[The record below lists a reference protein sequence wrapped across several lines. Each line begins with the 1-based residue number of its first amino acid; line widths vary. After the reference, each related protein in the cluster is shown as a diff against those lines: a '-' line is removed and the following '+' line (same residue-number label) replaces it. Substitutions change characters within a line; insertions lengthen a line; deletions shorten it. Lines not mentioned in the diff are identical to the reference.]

1 MIKIA
6 ILDYGVG
13 NLFSIQTALKKLGV
27 TTIVTS
33 ELDAN
38 LEYDGIIL
46 PGVGGWKHA
55 VKRIQVNQRI
65 LNDYYE
71 NNKPILGVCLGMQLF
86 FEKSVEGPGDGL
98 GFFEGEIMLLSN
110 DVKVPHI
117 GWNTLKQNN
126 KNRILD
132 GVEDQSWAYFVHSL
146 YPKPVDSKIIST
158 TTDYGIEFT
167 SMINKNN
174 IFGTQFHPEK
184 SGKAGARILENFV
197 SVCGNL

>member
-1 MIKIA
+1 MIKIG

-13 NLFSIQTALKKLGV
+13 NLFSIQTALEKLGV

-86 FEKSVEGPGDGL
+86 FEKSAEGPGDGL
-98 GFFEGEIMLLSN
+98 GFFEGEIMFFSN
-110 DVKVPHI
+110 NVKVPHI

-126 KNRILD
+126 KDRILD

-146 YPKPVDSKIIST
+146 YPKPTDSKIIST
-158 TTDYGIEFT
+158 TTDYGTEFT
-167 SMINKNN
+167 SMVNKNN

>member
-13 NLFSIQTALKKLGV
+13 NLFSIQTALEKLGV

-33 ELDAN
+33 ELDTN

-86 FEKSVEGPGDGL
+86 FEKSAEGPGDGL
-98 GFFEGEIMLLSN
+98 GFFEGEIMFFSN
-110 DVKVPHI
+110 NVKVPHI

-126 KNRILD
+126 KDRILD

-146 YPKPVDSKIIST
+146 YPKPTDSKIIST

>member
-13 NLFSIQTALKKLGV
+13 NLFSIQTALEKLGV

-33 ELDAN
+33 ELDVN

-86 FEKSVEGPGDGL
+86 FEKSAEGPGDGL
-98 GFFEGEIMLLSN
+98 GFFEGEIIFFSN
-110 DVKVPHI
+110 NVKVPHI

-126 KNRILD
+126 KDRILD

-146 YPKPVDSKIIST
+146 YPKPTDSKIIST

-167 SMINKNN
+167 SMVNKNN

>member
-1 MIKIA
+1 MIKIG

-13 NLFSIQTALKKLGV
+13 NLFSIQTALEKLGV

-65 LNDYYE
+65 LNNYYE

-86 FEKSVEGPGDGL
+86 FEKSAEGPGDGL
-98 GFFEGEIMLLSN
+98 GFFEGEIMFFSN
-110 DVKVPHI
+110 NVKVPHI

-126 KNRILD
+126 KDRILD

-146 YPKPVDSKIIST
+146 YPKPTDSKIIAT

-167 SMINKNN
+167 SMVNKNN

>member
-13 NLFSIQTALKKLGV
+13 NLFSIQTALEKIGV

-86 FEKSVEGPGDGL
+86 FEKSAEGPGDGL
-98 GFFEGEIMLLSN
+98 GFFEGEIMFFSN
-110 DVKVPHI
+110 NVKVPHI

-126 KNRILD
+126 KDRILD

-146 YPKPVDSKIIST
+146 YPKPTDSKIIST

-167 SMINKNN
+167 SMVNKNN

>member
-33 ELDAN
+33 ELDTN

-86 FEKSVEGPGDGL
+86 FEKSAEGPGDGL
-98 GFFEGEIMLLSN
+98 GFFEGEIMLFSN

-126 KNRILD
+126 KDSILN

-167 SMINKNN
+167 SMVNKNN

-197 SVCGNL
+197 SVCGKL

>member
-13 NLFSIQTALKKLGV
+13 NLFSIQTALEKLGV

-46 PGVGGWKHA
+46 PGVGGWKYA

-65 LNDYYE
+65 LNNYYE

-86 FEKSVEGPGDGL
+86 FEKSAEGPGDGL
-98 GFFEGEIMLLSN
+98 GFFEGEIMFFSN
-110 DVKVPHI
+110 NVKVPHI

-126 KNRILD
+126 KDRILD

-146 YPKPVDSKIIST
+146 YPKPTDSKIIST

-167 SMINKNN
+167 SMVNKNN

>member
-1 MIKIA
+1 MIKIG

-13 NLFSIQTALKKLGV
+13 NLFSIQTALEKLGV

-33 ELDAN
+33 ELDTN

-86 FEKSVEGPGDGL
+86 FEKSAEGPGDGL
-98 GFFEGEIMLLSN
+98 GFFEGETMFFSN
-110 DVKVPHI
+110 NVKVPHI

-126 KNRILD
+126 KDRILD

-146 YPKPVDSKIIST
+146 YPKPTDSKIIST

-184 SGKAGARILENFV
+184 SGKAGAKILENFV
-197 SVCGNL
+197 SVCLNL

>member
-13 NLFSIQTALKKLGV
+13 NLFSIQTALEKLGV

-33 ELDAN
+33 ELDVN

-86 FEKSVEGPGDGL
+86 FEKSAEGPGDGL
-98 GFFEGEIMLLSN
+98 GFFEGEIIFFSN
-110 DVKVPHI
+110 NVKVPHI

-126 KNRILD
+126 KDRILD

-146 YPKPVDSKIIST
+146 YPKPTDSKIIST
-158 TTDYGIEFT
+158 TTDYGTEFT
-167 SMINKNN
+167 SMVNKNN

-197 SVCGNL
+197 SVCGDL

>member
-1 MIKIA
+1 MIKIG

-13 NLFSIQTALKKLGV
+13 NLFSIQTALEKLGV

-65 LNDYYE
+65 LNNYYE

-86 FEKSVEGPGDGL
+86 FEKSAEGPGDGL
-98 GFFEGEIMLLSN
+98 GFFEGEIIFFSN
-110 DVKVPHI
+110 NVKVPHI

-126 KNRILD
+126 KDRILD

-146 YPKPVDSKIIST
+146 YPKPTDSKIIST
-158 TTDYGIEFT
+158 TTDYGTEFT
-167 SMINKNN
+167 SMVNKNN

>member
-86 FEKSVEGPGDGL
+86 FEKSAEGPGDGL
-98 GFFEGEIMLLSN
+98 GFLK
-110 DVKVPHI
+110 VK
-117 GWNTLKQNN
+117 
-126 KNRILD
+126 
-132 GVEDQSWAYFVHSL
+132 
-146 YPKPVDSKIIST
+146 
-158 TTDYGIEFT
+158 
-167 SMINKNN
+167 
-174 IFGTQFHPEK
+174 
-184 SGKAGARILENFV
+184 
-197 SVCGNL
+197 

>member
-13 NLFSIQTALKKLGV
+13 NLFSIQTALEKLGV

-33 ELDAN
+33 ELDVN

-86 FEKSVEGPGDGL
+86 FEKSAEGPGDGL
-98 GFFEGEIMLLSN
+98 GFFEGEIIFFSN
-110 DVKVPHI
+110 NVKVPHI

-126 KNRILD
+126 KDRILD

-146 YPKPVDSKIIST
+146 YPKPTDSEIIST
-158 TTDYGIEFT
+158 TTDYGTEFT
-167 SMINKNN
+167 SMVNKNN

-197 SVCGNL
+197 SVCGDL

>member
-1 MIKIA
+1 MIKIG

-13 NLFSIQTALKKLGV
+13 NLFSIQTALEKLGV

-86 FEKSVEGPGDGL
+86 FEKSAEGPGDGL
-98 GFFEGEIMLLSN
+98 GFFEGEIMFFSN
-110 DVKVPHI
+110 NVKVPHI

-126 KNRILD
+126 KDRILD

-146 YPKPVDSKIIST
+146 YPKPTDSKIIST

>member
-1 MIKIA
+1 MIKIG

-13 NLFSIQTALKKLGV
+13 NLFSIQTALEKLGV

-33 ELDAN
+33 ELDTN

-86 FEKSVEGPGDGL
+86 FEKSAEGPGDGL
-98 GFFEGEIMLLSN
+98 GFFEGEIMFFSN
-110 DVKVPHI
+110 NVKVPHI

-126 KNRILD
+126 KDRILD

-146 YPKPVDSKIIST
+146 YPKPTDSKIIST

-184 SGKAGARILENFV
+184 SGKAGARILKNFV

>member
-1 MIKIA
+1 MIKIG

-13 NLFSIQTALKKLGV
+13 NLFSIQTALEKLGV

-65 LNDYYE
+65 LNNYYE

-86 FEKSVEGPGDGL
+86 FEKSAEGPGDGL
-98 GFFEGEIMLLSN
+98 GFFEGEIIFFSN
-110 DVKVPHI
+110 NVKVPHI

-126 KNRILD
+126 KDRILD

-146 YPKPVDSKIIST
+146 YPKPTDSKIIST

-167 SMINKNN
+167 SMVNKNN

>member
-13 NLFSIQTALKKLGV
+13 NLFSIQTALEKLGV

-33 ELDAN
+33 ELDVN

-86 FEKSVEGPGDGL
+86 FEKSAEGPGDGL
-98 GFFEGEIMLLSN
+98 GFFEGEIIFFSN
-110 DVKVPHI
+110 NVKVPHI

-126 KNRILD
+126 KDRILD

-146 YPKPVDSKIIST
+146 YPKPTDSEIIST
-158 TTDYGIEFT
+158 TTDYGTEFT
-167 SMINKNN
+167 SMVNKNN